1 MRHRRTISVLA
12 VALIASALPPTAQA
26 APPTHAAQTP
36 PHKNTSTSRITLVT
50 GDRVQVTSR
59 PGQPEK
65 VVFEPGP
72 TSRSTAAVTTYT
84 NGHTYVVPEAARKDV
99 SSGRLDR
106 ALFDVTT
113 LIAEGQDDAKSKT
126 LPVIVRYGGAQ
137 PKQLKQLK
145 QLKGTTN
152 SRTLKSINAQ
162 ATKVE
167 KTKAAD
173 FWDTVQGVQKVS
185 LDRTVSVQLDQSVPQ
200 IGGPAA
206 WERGLTGK
214 GVKIAVL
221 DSGIDPNHADF
232 TGRIGAQQNFTDT
245 ADTVDHHGHG
255 THVASIAAGTG
266 AADGGKHKGVAPDA
280 TLLIGKVLDDTGS
293 GSFSGIIAGMEWAA
307 AQGADVVNLS
317 LGSRE
322 PSDGTDEVSQAVNQL
337 TRTTGTLF
345 VVAAGNCFFPQP
357 GTVTSPAAA
366 DEALAVGNLQRD
378 GSLNDSSCR
387 GPRAGDGAIKPEL
400 SAPGTGIV
408 AARAAGTELGEP
420 VDDNYTA
427 LSGTSMASPHVAGV
441 AALVAQAHPDW
452 QADRLKAQL
461 ISTADPQ
468 QGRVDEEGAGRV
480 DGDQATDQSVTVDT
494 GELELGTLRWPF
506 PAKEEL
512 TKTLTYSNPTSE
524 PVTLQLEASTAETPQ
539 LSATQ
544 LVVPANGTAAVQAT
558 FDRAAAGVGK
568 YSGRITATPA
578 GQDPIVTT
586 YGWYAEPE
594 MYDLTIQGIA
604 KDGSAAQTDVNIAR
618 LDGDPMPD
626 NTLPLRDGKVT
637 ARLAPGRYVVSTVL
651 FTDPT
656 DSRAREY
663 SVLSTNELQVDKNLT
678 TTLDARTAKP
688 IDLTAQGATGMPARE
703 RAMGYTLK
711 NTDGL
716 ITGGTG
722 ISWTGAARLTSATPT
737 TKLTTGSSEFALGA
751 RLERAPYQA
760 KVRGGKA
767 FEVLDFYFGPRF
779 TGTKNLPLYDAGTA
793 TPEELKGAKG
803 KLALIRLSDSDP
815 RWNGQVTRAAE
826 DAGAAAVLLYN
837 PDYPGMN
844 GVSSYWA
851 YGDQDATIPAMRT
864 SRANAQALLKAMP
877 ATIQVSGVASTPY
890 VYDLMQ
896 PWANQI
902 PAAGTHTVKKHQ
914 LATVSET
921 FGSHTP
927 GMQTSESR
935 GTSTPGGNQSG
946 GWLVPTFATPFHRVS
961 YVQAD
966 HGLSW
971 ESGVYYNNTDD
982 GGAMAA
988 HGAPVIYRPGRR
1000 SAERWLKPVL
1010 LSGLPAGVQYTQYV
1024 DGGLQFQVSPFQHQ
1038 QEWAAP
1044 YNNPDSLLTL
1054 ERNGEQVGTA
1064 EDTGIWLELPD
1075 DAASYKATLD
1085 TRRESN
1091 YWKYSTQVKS
1101 TWTWRSKGG
1110 ADEVMPLVLADLDV
1124 PQADAT
1130 SQVRTGR
1137 PTAITFGLRHQ
1148 TGSQST
1154 AKFTKATLSLSY
1166 DGGRWTDL
1174 PLKTTADGRWITTVT
1189 HPNSQAGQAPSL
1201 KLTGTDAD
1209 GNALEQEVTR
1219 AYGLVR

>member
-1 MRHRRTISVLA
+1 LRHRWIAPALA
-12 VALIASALPPTAQA
+12 ATLVVSALPLTATAANPPPKFKPTE
-26 APPTHAAQTP
+26 QT
-36 PHKNTSTSRITLVT
+36 TRITLVT

-72 TSRSTAAVTTYT
+72 TSRSTAAVTSYT
-84 NGHTYVVPEAARKDV
+84 GGHTYVVPEAARKDV
-99 SSGRLDR
+99 STGKLDR

-113 LIAEGQDDAKSKT
+113 LLAEGQDDSKSKT
-126 LPVIVRYGGAQ
+126 LPVIVRYAGGTAKA
-137 PKQLKQLK
+137 KQAG
-145 QLKGTTN
+145 LKGVTK
-152 SRTLKSINAQ
+152 SRVLSSIGARS
-162 ATKVE
+162 ASVD
-167 KTKAAD
+167 KTKAGD
-173 FWDTVQGVQKVS
+173 FWTTVTQDVQKVS
-185 LDRTVSVQLDQSVPQ
+185 LDRRVKVQLDQSVPQ

-206 WERGLTGK
+206 WQRGLTGK

-221 DSGIDPNHADF
+221 DSGIDPTHADF
-232 TGRIGAQQNFTDT
+232 TGRIGAQQNFSEA
-245 ADTVDHHGHG
+245 ADTVDHNGHG

-266 AADGGKHKGVAPDA
+266 AASGGKYKGVAPDA

-307 AQGADVVNLS
+307 VQGADVVNMS
-317 LGSRE
+317 LGSQE
-322 PSDGTDEVSQAVNQL
+322 PSDGTDDLSQAVNRL
-337 TRTTGTLF
+337 SESTGTLF

-357 GTVTSPAAA
+357 GTITSPGAA

-400 SAPGTGIV
+400 SAPGTDIV
-408 AARAAGTELGEP
+408 AARAAGTELGDP

-452 QADRLKAQL
+452 KANQLKAQL

-480 DGDQATDQSVTVDT
+480 DADQATDQTVTADT

-512 TKTLTYSNPTSE
+512 TRDLTYRNPTST
-524 PVTLQLEASTAETPQ
+524 PVTLQIAASIDPAAAAPKF
-539 LSATQ
+539 SASQ
-544 LVVPANGTAAVQAT
+544 LVVPANGTATLTAT
-558 FDRAAAGVGK
+558 FDRGAAGVGK
-568 YSGRITATPA
+568 YSGRITATA
-578 GQDPIVTT
+578 TGADPIVTT
-586 YGWYAEPE
+586 FGWYAEPE
-594 MYDLTIQGIA
+594 MYNLTIHGIA

-618 LDGDPMPD
+618 LDGDPMPA
-626 NTLPLRDGKVT
+626 NTLPLRDGTAV
-637 ARLAPGRYVVSTVL
+637 ARLVPGRYVVSTVL
-651 FTDPT
+651 FTDAT
-656 DSRAREY
+656 DSRTQEY
-663 SVLSTNELQVDKNLT
+663 TVLSSNEIHVDKNT
-678 TTLDARTAKP
+678 ATTLDARKAKL
-688 IDLTAQGATGMPARE
+688 IDLTAQGATGLPARE

-737 TKLTTGSSEFALGA
+737 TKLTSGSSEFALGA

-760 KVRGGKA
+760 KVKGGKA

-793 TPEELKGAKG
+793 TPDELKGVKG
-803 KLALIRLSDSDP
+803 KLALIKLSDSDP

-837 PDYPGMN
+837 PDQPGMN
-844 GVSSYWA
+844 GLFSYWA
-851 YGDQDATIPAMRT
+851 YDEQDATIPAMRT
-864 SRANAQALLKAMP
+864 SRANAQALLKLQKP
-877 ATIQVSGVASTPY
+877 VTVQVTGLASTPY

-902 PAAGTHTVKKHQ
+902 PAAGTHIVKRNQ
-914 LATVSET
+914 LAQVDET
-921 FGSHTP
+921 FGSHTA

-935 GTSTPGGNQSG
+935 GTYTPGGNQSG

-961 YVQAD
+961 YVQAS

-971 ESGVYYNNTDD
+971 DSGVFYNNAD
-982 GGAMAA
+982 GGTMEA
-988 HGAPVIYRPGRR
+988 HGVPTIYRPGRR
-1000 SAERWLKPVL
+1000 STERWLTPVL
-1010 LSGLPAGVQYTQYV
+1010 LSGLPEGVQYTQRIE
-1024 DGGLQFQVSPFQHQ
+1024 GGLQFQVSPFQHQ
-1038 QEWAAP
+1038 QEWAVP
-1044 YNNPDSLLTL
+1044 YNNPDSELVL

-1075 DAASYKATLD
+1075 GAASYKATLD
-1085 TRRESN
+1085 TRREN
-1091 YWKYSTQVKS
+1091 DYWKYSTQVKS
-1101 TWTWRSKGG
+1101 AWTWKSKGG
-1110 ADEVMPLVLADLDV
+1110 ADEVMPLVLADLDL
-1124 PQADAT
+1124 PQADAA
-1130 SQVRTGR
+1130 SQVRVGK
-1137 PTAITFGLRHQ
+1137 PTTITLGLRHQ

-1154 AKFTKATLSLSY
+1154 AKFTKAKLSISY
-1166 DGGRWTDL
+1166 DGSRWTDL
-1174 PLKTTADGRWITTVT
+1174 PLKKTADGRWTTTVT
-1189 HPNSQAGQAPSL
+1189 HPTSQAGQAPSL

>member
-1 MRHRRTISVLA
+1 MTTQA
-12 VALIASALPPTAQA
+12 AQA
-26 APPTHAAQTP
+26 VPIPLP
-36 PHKNTSTSRITLVT
+36 KNKPAELTTRITLVT
-50 GDRVQVTSR
+50 GDRVQVTTR

-65 VVFEPGP
+65 VTFEPGP
-72 TSRSTAAVTTYT
+72 TSRSTAAVTSYT
-84 NGHTYVVPEAARKDV
+84 GGHTYVVPEAARKDV
-99 SSGRLDR
+99 SAGRLDR

-113 LIAEGQDDAKSKT
+113 LLAEGQDDAKSKT
-126 LPVIVRYGGAQ
+126 LPVIVRYGAQ
-137 PKQLKQLK
+137 PKQLK
-145 QLKGTTN
+145 GITN

-162 ATKVE
+162 ATKVD

-173 FWDTVQGVQKVS
+173 FWTTVQGVQKVS
-185 LDRTVSVQLDQSVPQ
+185 LDRKVTVQLDQSVPQ

-266 AADGGKHKGVAPDA
+266 AASGGKYKGVAPDA
-280 TLLIGKVLDDTGS
+280 TLLVGKVLDDTGS

-307 AQGADVVNLS
+307 AQGADVVNMS
-317 LGSRE
+317 LGSQG
-322 PSDGTDEVSQAVNQL
+322 PSDGTDDLSQAVNRL
-337 TRTTGTLF
+337 TQTTGTLF

-357 GTVTSPAAA
+357 GTITSPGAA
-366 DEALAVGNLQRD
+366 DEALAVGNLLRD
-378 GSLNDSSCR
+378 GSVSDRSCR

-400 SAPGTGIV
+400 SAPGTDIV
-408 AARAAGTELGEP
+408 AARAAGTELGDP
-420 VDDNYTA
+420 VDDNYTT

-441 AALVAQAHPDW
+441 AALVAQLHPEW
-452 QADRLKAQL
+452 KANQLKAQL

-480 DGDQATDQSVTVDT
+480 DADQATDQSVTVDT

-512 TKTLTYSNPTSE
+512 AKTLTYSNPTSE
-524 PVTLQLEASTAETPQ
+524 PVTLQLQASTEATPKF
-539 LSATQ
+539 STPQ
-544 LVVPANGTAAVQAT
+544 LVVPANGTATVTAT

-568 YSGRITATPA
+568 YSGRITATPTNK
-578 GQDPIVTT
+578 DPIVTT

-656 DSRAREY
+656 ESRAQEY
-663 SVLSTNELQVDKNLT
+663 SVLSTNEIHVDKNLA
-678 TTLDARTAKP
+678 TTLDARKAKP
-688 IDLTAQGATGMPARE
+688 IDLTAQGATGLPARE

-737 TKLTTGSSEFALGA
+737 AKLTTGSSEFALGA

-760 KVRGGKA
+760 KANGKA

-793 TPEELKGAKG
+793 TPEELEGVKG
-803 KLALIRLSDSDP
+803 KLALIKLSDSDP

-826 DAGAAAVLLYN
+826 DAGAAAVLFYN
-837 PDYPGMN
+837 PDVPGMN
-844 GVSSYWA
+844 GLFSYWA
-851 YGDQDATIPAMRT
+851 YDDRDATIPAMRT
-864 SRANAQALLKAMP
+864 SRANAQALLRTKP
-877 ATIQVSGVASTPY
+877 ATVQVTGLASTPY

-896 PWANQI
+896 PWTNQI
-902 PAAGTHTVKKHQ
+902 PAAGTHTVKTNQ
-914 LATVSET
+914 LATVDET
-921 FGSHTP
+921 FGSHSQ
-927 GMQTSESR
+927 GMQTSEAR
-935 GTSTPGGNQSG
+935 GTLTPGGNQYG

-961 YVQAD
+961 YVQAN

-971 ESGVYYNNTDD
+971 DSGVYYNNS
-982 GGAMAA
+982 GVGEAMES
-988 HGAPVIYRPGRR
+988 HNAPTVYRPGHRTT
-1000 SAERWLKPVL
+1000 ERWLAPVL
-1010 LSGLPAGVQYTQYV
+1010 LSGLPEGVQYTYRV
-1024 DGGLQFQVSPFQHQ
+1024 EGGLQFQVSPLQHQ
-1038 QEWAAP
+1038 QEWAVP
-1044 YNNPDSLLTL
+1044 FNNPDSLLTL

-1085 TRRESN
+1085 TRREHD

-1101 TWTWRSKGG
+1101 TWTWKSKGG

-1124 PQADAT
+1124 PQADAA

-1137 PTAITFGLRHQ
+1137 PTTITFGLRHQ

-1166 DGGRWTDL
+1166 DGSRWTDL
-1174 PLKTTADGRWITTVT
+1174 PLKKTADGRWTTTVT
-1189 HPNSQAGQAPSL
+1189 HPTSQAGRAPSL
-1201 KLTGTDAD
+1201 RLTGTDAD
-1209 GNALEQEVTR
+1209 GNALEQEVSR

>member
-1 MRHRRTISVLA
+1 MRHRWITPVLA
-12 VALIASALPPTAQA
+12 VALTASALPLPAHA
-26 APPTHAAQTP
+26 APPP
-36 PHKNTSTSRITLVT
+36 PKKPTDLTTRITLVT
-50 GDRVQVTSR
+50 GDRVQVSSR

-65 VVFEPGP
+65 VTFEPGP
-72 TSRSTAAVTTYT
+72 TSRSTAAVTSYT
-84 NGHTYVVPEAARKDV
+84 DGHTYVVPEAARKDV
-99 SSGRLDR
+99 SAGRLDR

-113 LIAEGQDDAKSKT
+113 LLAEGQDDAKSTT
-126 LPVIVRYGGAQ
+126 LPVIVRYAA
-137 PKQLKQLK
+137 PKAPPPA
-145 QLKGTTN
+145 LKGVIR
-152 SRTLKSINAQ
+152 SRVLTSIGARA
-162 ATKVE
+162 ATVDKR
-167 KTKAAD
+167 AAKD
-173 FWDTVQGVQKVS
+173 FWTTVTTPGVQKVS
-185 LDRTVSVQLDQSVPQ
+185 LDRKVQVQLDQSVPQ

-206 WERGLTGK
+206 WQRGLTGK

-232 TGRIGAQQNFTDT
+232 TGRIAAEQNFSETT
-245 ADTVDHHGHG
+245 DTVDHYGHG

-266 AADGGKHKGVAPDA
+266 AASGGKYKGVAPDA

-307 AQGADVVNLS
+307 AQGADVVNMS

-322 PSDGTDEVSQAVNQL
+322 PSDGTDDLSQAVNRL
-337 TRTTGTLF
+337 SENTLF

-357 GTVTSPAAA
+357 GTITSPGAA

-400 SAPGTGIV
+400 SAPGTDIV
-408 AARAAGTELGEP
+408 AARAAGTELGTP

-427 LSGTSMASPHVAGV
+427 LSGTSMASPHVAGA

-452 QADRLKAQL
+452 KADRLKAQL

-480 DGDQATDQSVTVDT
+480 DADQATDRSVTVDT

-506 PAKEEL
+506 PTNEQL
-512 TKTLTYSNPTSE
+512 TKPLTYSNPTSE
-524 PVTLQLEASTAETPQ
+524 PVTLQLKASTETTPTF
-539 LSATQ
+539 STSQ
-544 LVVPANGTAAVQAT
+544 LVVPANGAATVTAT

-568 YSGRITATPA
+568 YSGRVTATAPQA
-578 GQDPIVTT
+578 DPIVTT

-594 MYDLTIQGIA
+594 MYDLTIHGIA

-618 LDGDPMPD
+618 LDGDPMPA
-626 NTLPLRDGKVT
+626 NTLPLSDGTAT

-651 FTDPT
+651 ATDPT
-656 DSRAREY
+656 DSREQEY
-663 SVLSTNELQVDKNLT
+663 SVLSSNELHVDKNT
-678 TTLDARTAKP
+678 STTLDARKAKP
-688 IDLTAQGATGMPARE
+688 IDLTAQGATGLPARE

-737 TKLTTGSSEFALGA
+737 AKLTTGSSEFALGA

-760 KVRGGKA
+760 KANGNA

-779 TGTKNLPLYDAGTA
+779 TGTKALPLYDAGTA
-793 TPEELKGAKG
+793 TPDELKGVKG

-815 RWNGQVTRAAE
+815 RWNGQITRAAE
-826 DAGAAAVLLYN
+826 DAGAAAVLFYN
-837 PDYPGMN
+837 PDVPGMN
-844 GVSSYWA
+844 GIYSYWA
-851 YGDQDATIPAMRT
+851 YDDRDATIPAMRT
-864 SRANAQALLKAMP
+864 SRAIAEALLKSKP
-877 ATIQVSGVASTPY
+877 AAIQLTGLASTPY

-896 PWANQI
+896 PWANQV
-902 PAAGTHTVKKHQ
+902 PAAGTHTVTRSQ
-914 LATVSET
+914 LAHVDET
-921 FGSHTP
+921 FGSHTN
-927 GMQTSESR
+927 GMPTSEARS
-935 GTSTPGGNQSG
+935 TLTPGGNQFG
-946 GWLVPTFATPFHRVS
+946 GWLVPTFATPSRRAS

-971 ESGVYYNNTDD
+971 DSSVYYNN
-982 GGAMAA
+982 GGETMES
-988 HGAPVIYRPGRR
+988 HGVPTVYRPGRQTT
-1000 SAERWLKPVL
+1000 ERWLAPVL
-1010 LSGLPAGVQYTQYV
+1010 LSGLPEGLQYTQFV
-1024 DGGLQFQVSPFQHQ
+1024 EGGLQFQVSPFQHQ
-1038 QEWAAP
+1038 QEYAAP
-1044 YNNPDSLLTL
+1044 YGNGSSLLTL
-1054 ERNGEQVGTA
+1054 ERNGEEVGSA

-1085 TRRESN
+1085 TRREN
-1091 YWKYSTQVKS
+1091 DYWKYSTQVKS
-1101 TWTWRSKGG
+1101 TWTWKSKGG

-1124 PQADAT
+1124 PQADAA

-1137 PTAITFGLRHQ
+1137 PTTITFGLRHQ
-1148 TGSQST
+1148 SGSGST

-1166 DGGRWTDL
+1166 DGSRWTEL
-1174 PLKTTADGRWITTVT
+1174 PLRKTADGRWTTTVT
-1189 HPNSQAGQAPSL
+1189 HPNSKAGQAPSL

-1219 AYGLVR
+1219 AYGLAR